1 MDVTTARDRRWI
13 ALILLCVAE
22 FVVVLDAAIVN
33 VALPSIQRDLHF
45 SQEDLQWVV
54 NAYVLMFGGFMLLGG
69 RAADLLGRRRVF
81 MFGLILFSLASLAG
95 GLATSQGLL
104 IAARGV
110 QGLGAAILAPAA
122 LSIVTTTFAEG
133 AERNKA
139 LGAWGAV
146 AGSGGAAG
154 VLLGGILTQSLGWQW
169 VLFVNVPIGIAA
181 AAIAPML
188 LAESRREGLER
199 NFDVAGAITSTAGLV
214 LLVYAVVKAVD
225 NGWGSTTTIVM
236 LAIAAVLLV
245 AFAVIETR
253 ARQPLVPFRVF
264 RIGSIAGANLT
275 GLLMGAALF
284 SMFFFISLYMQQI
297 LGFDAL
303 EAGLAYLPLAGSI
316 VVAAGVASQLTNR
329 LGARPVLVGG
339 LALVAVG
346 LVWFS
351 QISVGGSYLADVLG
365 PSLLAGWGL
374 GLAFVPVTIASQGG
388 ITEADA
394 GLASG
399 LINTTQQV
407 GGALGLAVLATV
419 ANSATNSAMSAAH
432 GARSEL
438 PQALTN
444 GFSDAF
450 LVGAGIAVVAV
461 VVAALTIKG
470 RGAQPEQEH
479 ESEREPDAELVA
491 GPA

>member
-1 MDVTTARDRRWI
+1 MADTTARDRRWN
-13 ALILLCVAE
+13 ALVLLCVAQ

-81 MFGLILFSLASLAG
+81 IFGLILFSIASLAG
-95 GLATSQGLL
+95 GLATSQGVL
-104 IAARGV
+104 IGARAV
-110 QGLGAAILAPAA
+110 QGLGAAILSPAA
-122 LSIVTTTFAEG
+122 LSIIITTFAEG

-139 LGAWGAV
+139 LGVWGAV

-154 VLLGGILTQSLGWQW
+154 VLLGGILTQALGWQW

-181 AAIAPML
+181 AVIAPIL
-188 LAESRREGLER
+188 LTESRREGVER

-225 NGWGSTTTIVM
+225 NGWGSTTT
-236 LAIAAVLLV
+236 LVLLAV
-245 AFAVIETR
+245 AALFLISFVVIESR
-253 ARQPLVPFRVF
+253 ARQPLMPFRVL
-264 RIGSIAGANLT
+264 RIGSIAGANVT
-275 GLLMGAALF
+275 GLLTGAALF

-303 EAGLAYLPLAGSI
+303 EAGLAYLPLAVSI
-316 VVAAGVASQLTNR
+316 IVAAGVASQLVTR

-339 LALVAVG
+339 LTLVAAA
-346 LVWFS
+346 LLWFT
-351 QISVGGSYLADVLG
+351 QVSVGGSYVADVLG

-374 GLAFVPVTIASQGG
+374 GLAFVPVTIASQAG
-388 ITEADA
+388 IGESDA
-394 GLASG
+394 GLSSG
-399 LINTTQQV
+399 LINTAQQI

-419 ANSATNSAMSAAH
+419 ANSATNADMTAAH
-432 GARSEL
+432 GARAAL
-438 PQALTN
+438 PAALTD
-444 GFSDAF
+444 GFGDAF
-450 LVGAGIAVVAV
+450 LVGAGIALVGVL
-461 VVAALTIKG
+461 VAALTIKG
-470 RGAQPEQEH
+470 GPQAEAEVTPEAEG
-479 ESEREPDAELVA
+479 EAELVA

>member
-81 MFGLILFSLASLAG
+81 MFGLVLFSLASLAG
-95 GLATSQGLL
+95 GLATSQGVL

-199 NFDVAGAITSTAGLV
+199 NFDVAGAITSTAGLI

-275 GLLMGAALF
+275 GVLMGAALF

-339 LALVAVG
+339 LALVAGG

-351 QISVGGSYLADVLG
+351 QVSVGGSYLADVLG

-399 LINTTQQV
+399 LINTAQQV

-419 ANSATNSAMSAAH
+419 ANSATNSAMTAAH
-432 GARSEL
+432 GARAEL

-450 LVGAGIAVVAV
+450 LVGAGIAVAAV

-470 RGAQPEQEH
+470 SGARPEQEH
-479 ESEREPDAELVA
+479 ESQREPDAELVA

>member
-1 MDVTTARDRRWI
+1 MDATTARDRRWI
-13 ALILLCVAE
+13 ALILLCAAQ
-22 FVVVLDAAIVN
+22 FVVVLDASIVN

-81 MFGLILFSLASLAG
+81 MFGLVLFSLASLAG
-95 GLATSQGLL
+95 GLAGSQGVL
-104 IAARGV
+104 IAARAV

-122 LSIVTTTFAEG
+122 LSIIVVTFAEG

-139 LGAWGAV
+139 LGVWGAV

-181 AAIAPML
+181 AALSPML
-188 LAESRREGLER
+188 LRESRREGVER

-214 LLVYAVVKAVD
+214 LLVYAVVKAVE
-225 NGWGSTTTIVM
+225 NGWGSTTTIVL
-236 LAIAAVLLV
+236 LAIAALFLV
-245 AFAVIETR
+245 TFVVVETR

-264 RIGSIAGANLT
+264 RIGSIAGANVT

-339 LALVAVG
+339 MVLVAIG

-351 QISVGGSYLADVLG
+351 QISVGGSYAADVLG

-374 GLAFVPVTIASQGG
+374 GLAFVPVTIASQAG
-388 ITEADA
+388 IAERDA

-399 LINTTQQV
+399 LINTAQQV

-419 ANSATNSAMSAAH
+419 ANSATNADMTAAH
-432 GARSEL
+432 GAPAAL
-438 PQALTN
+438 PAALTD
-444 GFSDAF
+444 GFGDAF
-450 LVGAGIAVVAV
+450 LVAAGIAVVGV
-461 VVAALTIKG
+461 LVAALTI
-470 RGAQPEQEH
+470 RGGTQAEPEPAPEA
-479 ESEREPDAELVA
+479 EGELVA